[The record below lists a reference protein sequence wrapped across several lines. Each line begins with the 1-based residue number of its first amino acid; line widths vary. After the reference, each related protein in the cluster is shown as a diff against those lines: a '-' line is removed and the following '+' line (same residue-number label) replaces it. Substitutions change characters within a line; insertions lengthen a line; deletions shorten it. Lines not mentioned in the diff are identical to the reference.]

1 MQRDEY
7 GWLRSAVTRF
17 GASCKQKLSGGGSPE
32 AAIRGPLEN
41 LLQAIGEHHEQHEV
55 TWHDEYRLPDLGV
68 RPDYAV
74 RAGQDIIG
82 YIELKRPG
90 LSVDPETFG
99 KSNREQWEKLRD
111 LPNLLYSNGTEW
123 RLFRDGR
130 QIGDGVFFSGSLKS
144 TGEKLAIG
152 DPAAFDVLLK
162 QFLMWK
168 PQPIAQV
175 ARLVQH
181 VAPLCRLLR
190 GAVLEQLAAEAR
202 STAPDHDTRARPFTG
217 LRNDWRRYLF
227 PSADDVTFA
236 DGYAQTVTFALL
248 LARTENIPLEPDSFH
263 EIGRHLDAD
272 HALMG
277 KALQLL
283 TDNINERFTVTLD
296 LLTRTIA
303 KVDWAAIR
311 NGNRDAYLHLYE
323 HFLTVYD
330 PKLRQQSGS
339 YYTPREVVA
348 EMVRLTED
356 VLRRRLDQELG
367 FAADD
372 VRIVDP
378 AMGTGTFLHTII
390 ERVAEQA
397 VERHGPAM
405 ARDAISR
412 LASRLFGFE
421 LQMGPFAVSELR
433 ASDLLKKYKV
443 PLPEGGLNLFVT
455 DTLDNPYAEEEYLA
469 STYGALS
476 LSRRRAN
483 QVKATI
489 AVTTAIANPP
499 YDDKAEG
506 RGGWVEKRP
515 EGKEPPALD
524 AFRYEGN
531 GRYEHV
537 LKNMYVYFWRWATWK
552 VFDAHTEDRHGVVCL
567 ITPSGWA
574 TGPGGRGMRDYLR
587 RTCDEGWVIN
597 LSPEGQRPEI
607 ATRVFPGVA
616 QPLAIYIFVRKAGL
630 ERGPEHRAR
639 IHYRAVNGKRSD
651 KFAQLKQIH
660 LDDGGWHDTHSQGAR
675 PLTPATES
683 GWEDFPELNDLFPWG
698 SPGIKANRSW
708 VSAPSA
714 EILRR
719 RWARLIRESDPV
731 QKVELFKETRDLN
744 LTDRGQPLQ
753 GIASPTR
760 PLVEETR
767 TTPHLIRTA
776 LRSFDRQ
783 YLIAD
788 NRALDYPRPDLW
800 ASRQDGQLFLNQQS
814 SHEIGSGPA
823 VVATHLIPDTHHFN
837 GRGGRTMPLLHPD
850 GTPNTPTGFLPYLAR
865 ALDRASLSLDDLAAY
880 TIAVAGHSGFTERF
894 TEELL
899 TPGVR
904 LPLTLVSDLWDKAV
918 ALGREVLWT
927 STFGDRYAEPSAGR
941 PAGSV
946 QFAPGDTRQVKYV
959 THIGDTLPARM
970 RYEPESETLHVGDGT
985 FSPVT
990 EAVWTYDVGGME
1002 IVKKWFGY
1010 RKASPNSKRTSPLD
1024 DIHVESWPPEWT
1036 GELIELLSLLRR
1048 LTDLAPAQAELL
1060 AGILAGPTVTQK
1072 DLQSAS
1078 VLPVRP
1084 AARKARLR
1092 ATGGLFDDPGSGS
1105 VGGG

>member
-7 GWLRSAVTRF
+7 EWLRSAIARF
-17 GASCKQKLSGGGSPE
+17 GASCRQKLSGGGSPE
-32 AAIRGPLEN
+32 ASIRGPLEV
-41 LLQAIGEHHEQHEV
+41 LLQTVGEHHKQHEV
-55 TWHDEYRLPDLGV
+55 TWHDEYALRDLGV

-90 LSVDPETFG
+90 LSVDPNTFG
-99 KSNREQWEKLRD
+99 KSNRQQWEKLRD

-130 QIGDGVFFSGSLKS
+130 QIGETVLFAGHLKS
-144 TGEKLAIG
+144 AGDKLSAAE
-152 DPAAFDVLLK
+152 PAAFDTLLK

-168 PQPIAQV
+168 PEPITQA

-190 GAVLEQLAAEAR
+190 AAVVEQLSAEAR
-202 STAPDHDTRARPFTG
+202 SSAPDDDMRARPFTG
-217 LRNDWRRYLF
+217 LKNDWRRYLF
-227 PSADDVTFA
+227 PSADDATFA

-248 LARTENIPLEPDSFH
+248 LARTEDIPLKPDSFH
-263 EIGRHLDAD
+263 EIGRGLDAD

-283 TDNINERFTVTLD
+283 TDNVNERFTVTLD

-303 KVDWAAIR
+303 KVVWPAIR
-311 NGNRDAYLHLYE
+311 SGNRDAYLHLYE

-330 PKLRQQSGS
+330 PMLRQKSGS
-339 YYTPREVVA
+339 YYTPREVVE

-356 VLRRRLDQELG
+356 VLRTRLDQELG
-367 FAADD
+367 FAAED

-443 PLPEGGLNLFVT
+443 PLPQGGLNLFVT
-455 DTLDNPYAEEEYLA
+455 DTLDNPHVEEEYLA

-476 LSRRRAN
+476 LSRKRAN
-483 QVKATI
+483 QVKANI
-489 AVTTAIANPP
+489 PVTTVTANPP

-515 EGKEPPALD
+515 EGKEPPILD

-552 VFDAHTEDRHGVVCL
+552 VFDAHPADRHGVVCL

-616 QPLAIYIFVRKAGL
+616 QPLAIYIFVRRAGM
-630 ERGPEHRAR
+630 ERGPGHRAH
-639 IHYRAVNGKRSD
+639 IHYRAVTGTRAD
-651 KFAQLKQIH
+651 KFRQLKQIR
-660 LDDGGWHDTHSQGAR
+660 LDDDEWRDTHTQGTR
-675 PLTPATES
+675 PLTPTTES

-698 SPGIKANRSW
+698 SPGTKPNRSW

-719 RWARLIRESDPV
+719 RWARLIRESDPA
-731 QKVELFKETRDLN
+731 QKAVLFKETDDRK
-744 LTDRGQPLQ
+744 LTDRRQPLP
-753 GIASPTR
+753 GTASPAR
-760 PLVEETR
+760 PLAEETH
-767 TTPHLIRTA
+767 TSPQLVRTA

-788 NRALDYPRPDLW
+788 NRVLDRPRSDLW
-800 ASRQDGQLFLNQQS
+800 ASQQDGQLFLNQQS
-814 SHEIGSGPA
+814 SHEISSGPA

-837 GRGGRTMPLLHPD
+837 GRGGRIMPLLHPD
-850 GTPNTPTGFLPYLAR
+850 GTPNAPTGLLSHLAR
-865 ALDRASLSLDDLAAY
+865 TLDRANVSPYDLAVY
-880 TIAVAGHSGFTERF
+880 TLAVAGHSGFTERF

-904 LPLTLVSDLWDKAV
+904 LPLTRVGELWGRAV
-918 ALGREVLWT
+918 ALGRELVWA
-927 STFGDRYAEPSAGR
+927 STFGERCADPAAGR
-941 PAGSV
+941 PAEDIG
-946 QFAPGDTRQVKYV
+946 FALGDVRQVKYV
-959 THIGDTLPARM
+959 THIGNVLPARI
-970 RYEPESETLHVGDGT
+970 RYEPETETLHVGDGP
-985 FSPVT
+985 FSPVP

-1002 IVKKWFGY
+1002 VVKKWFGY
-1010 RKASPNSKRTSPLD
+1010 RKASPNSKKTSPLD

-1036 GELIELLSLLRR
+1036 GELIELLSVLRR
-1048 LTDLAPAQAELL
+1048 LTDLAPVQADLL
-1060 AGILAGPTVTQK
+1060 SEILAGPTVTET
-1072 DLQSAS
+1072 DLKSAG

-1092 ATGGLFDDPGSGS
+1092 ATGGLFLDPEADGDGE
-1105 VGGG
+1105 